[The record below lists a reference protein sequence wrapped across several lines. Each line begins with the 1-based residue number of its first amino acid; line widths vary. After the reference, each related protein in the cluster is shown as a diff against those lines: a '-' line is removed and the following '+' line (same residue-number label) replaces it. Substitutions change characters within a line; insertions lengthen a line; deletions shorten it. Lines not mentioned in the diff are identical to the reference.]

1 MRGDGIVTLLVCIS
15 LLTGIVVGLR
25 FNVKFL
31 FVLCLTALVGGGVS
45 FMADYLPFGA
55 AALHATVSLVALQV
69 GYFVAVVIT
78 AMRLTEEPI
87 AVQSG
92 VTAKSANR
100 DALGARHT

>member
-1 MRGDGIVTLLVCIS
+1 MQGDGIVTLLVCIS

-31 FVLCLTALVGGGVS
+31 FTLCLTAIGGGCVS
-45 FMADYLPFGA
+45 FLAGYLPLGA
-55 AALHATVSLVALQV
+55 AALHATVALVALQV

-92 VTAKSANR
+92 AAAKSANR
-100 DALGARHT
+100 DSLGARHT